1 MSVLRGEYLLIP
13 YSKVINL
20 ATNTSVTP
28 PITTVTFFDKNEAQ
42 DPVPQLIKQPEEKEH
57 DKENQNLSS
66 ISRMSTE
73 EHLKT
78 ARMAR
83 IIESTTNEEV
93 SPFYQTMREYD
104 VDKRAIREQEMREQD
119 MLHIREAREA
129 REKNTTTKKERKR
142 YVKYIFP
149 SLPSPKCT
157 PGDDLYEAFISNPPT
172 NFQRSEE

>member
-20 ATNTSVTP
+20 ATNTSVIP

-83 IIESTTNEEV
+83 IIESTTNEEA
-93 SPFYQTMREYD
+93 SPFCQIMREYGND
-104 VDKRAIREQEMREQD
+104 IAKRATNPEEHDLREEEQHL
-119 MLHIREAREA
+119 MTLVCITRFH
-129 REKNTTTKKERKR
+129 
-142 YVKYIFP
+142 
-149 SLPSPKCT
+149 SLES
-157 PGDDLYEAFISNPPT
+157 
-172 NFQRSEE
+172 